1 KKKQIYYRERLN
13 QKLIWSVGKMSL
25 GQKGSGDPGAMLTS
39 LLNKREKLRQDLRSI
54 EKQVYELETSYLQ
67 ESSHIGNALK
77 GFEGFLSSSKSTASA
92 KRSRKFQPEDRV
104 FSLSSVTSPAAE
116 ELGVGR
122 EDGRAE
128 LGPGR
133 SKGGLSTG
141 QLVSQTLFALLSS
154 YITCLYR
161 AYMILGFTNYRGKPK
176 KGRGHG
182 VARDAKRNRPSEP
195 DYDDEDDPDASMYV
209 PGSLI

>member
-1 KKKQIYYRERLN
+1 
-13 QKLIWSVGKMSL
+13 MSL
-25 GQKGSGDPGAMLTS
+25 GQKSSTDPGAMLTS
-39 LLNKREKLRQDLRSI
+39 LLNKREKLRQELRSI

-122 EDGRAE
+122 E
-128 LGPGR
+128 
-133 SKGGLSTG
+133 
-141 QLVSQTLFALLSS
+141 
-154 YITCLYR
+154 
-161 AYMILGFTNYRGKPK
+161 GKPCSK
-176 KGRGHG
+176 QLR
-182 VARDAKRNRPSEP
+182 
-195 DYDDEDDPDASMYV
+195 
-209 PGSLI
+209 

>member
-1 KKKQIYYRERLN
+1 
-13 QKLIWSVGKMSL
+13 MSL

-141 QLVSQTLFALLSS
+141 Q
-154 YITCLYR
+154 
-161 AYMILGFTNYRGKPK
+161 GKPK

-195 DYDDEDDPDASMYV
+195 DYDDEDDPDARCRE
-209 PGSLI
+209 GSFRNVRVELVGMHHHLIHCL

>member
-1 KKKQIYYRERLN
+1 MINSIELNKEKQIYYRE
-13 QKLIWSVGKMSL
+13 IEPKMSL

-141 QLVSQTLFALLSS
+141 Q
-154 YITCLYR
+154 
-161 AYMILGFTNYRGKPK
+161 GKPK

>member
-1 KKKQIYYRERLN
+1 
-13 QKLIWSVGKMSL
+13 MSL

-161 AYMILGFTNYRGKPK
+161 GKTEERERTRS
-176 KGRGHG
+176 G
-182 VARDAKRNRPSEP
+182 KRCKEKQTIRTR
-195 DYDDEDDPDASMYV
+195 
-209 PGSLI
+209 L

>member
-1 KKKQIYYRERLN
+1 
-13 QKLIWSVGKMSL
+13 MSL
-25 GQKGSGDPGAMLTS
+25 GQKSSTDPGAMLTS
-39 LLNKREKLRQDLRSI
+39 LLNKREKLRQELRSI

-92 KRSRKFQPEDRV
+92 KRLRKFQPEDRV

-133 SKGGLSTG
+133 SKGGLST
-141 QLVSQTLFALLSS
+141 Q
-154 YITCLYR
+154 
-161 AYMILGFTNYRGKPK
+161 GKPK
-176 KGRGHG
+176 KGRGQSI
-182 VARDAKRNRPSEP
+182 AREAKRSRPSTEP
-195 DYDDEDDPDASMYV
+195 DYEDEDDPDMNMYGH
-209 PGSLI
+209 GSLI